1 MLPGS
6 LEGEWARLRPSMTPV
21 LPRVLRG
28 IGSCF
33 RSAKD
38 GLVRSWRRAES
49 RRALAA
55 MDDRELRDIGLGRS
69 DIHLEISKPFWR
81 E

>member
-6 LEGEWARLRPSMTPV
+6 LEGEWARLRPAMKPV
-21 LPRVLRG
+21 LPRVRRCMG
-28 IGSCF
+28 DCF
-33 RSAKD
+33 RFAVD
-38 GLVRSWRRAES
+38 RLARSWRRAAS

-55 MDDRELRDIGLGRS
+55 MDDRELRDIGLCRS
-69 DIHLEISKPFWR
+69 DVYLEISKPFWR